1 MRLTPSDPDIA
12 TLYRK
17 ISTGRLDLQPNF
29 QRGEV
34 WGKVKKQRLIDSIIR
49 KWHVPPIHVIQSKST
64 DKQEVLDGQQRL
76 VAIRDFIDGEFPVN
90 GKQNPLEETL
100 EKLDGLYWKNLP
112 EEIKSRI
119 EDFTIRVLTIEDY
132 EVDEPGELFYRLN
145 QPTNL
150 TSAEQRNAFFGDT
163 RQQVKDLSMYM
174 EEILEFGHDS
184 LGYSNSRMAYDDVLA
199 KFLIIIELNTLK
211 KKITANTITA
221 RYRDGQGFS
230 SELIKSATNVLDKL
244 YALLNNSTHK
254 IRLNKATT
262 LSWMLF
268 IYVYMRKDLNINW
281 LEKFFYEFESFKRI
295 KEQKIYN
302 IHSDYKY
309 ELINDY
315 LIGIYLDRASARVA
329 DTMSVILRDF
339 VLWAAFYLLNK
350 VDSGSNELIS
360 ILNDL
365 ENKKNDDSV
374 LENLVLELNW
384 GVEL

>member
-1 MRLTPSDPDIA
+1 M
-12 TLYRK
+12 
-17 ISTGRLDLQPNF
+17 
-29 QRGEV
+29 
-34 WGKVKKQRLIDSIIR
+34 
-49 KWHVPPIHVIQSKST
+49 
-64 DKQEVLDGQQRL
+64 
-76 VAIRDFIDGEFPVN
+76 
-90 GKQNPLEETL
+90 
-100 EKLDGLYWKNLP
+100 EKLDGLYWENLP

-230 SELIKSATNVLDKL
+230 SELIKSATNVLDQL
-244 YALLNNSTHK
+244 YALLNNSTYK

-268 IYVYMRKDLNINW
+268 IYVYMRKELNINW
-281 LEKFFYEFESFKRI
+281 LEKFFTNLKVL
-295 KEQKIYN
+295 KELKSRKFIIY
-302 IHSDYKY
+302 IVI
-309 ELINDY
+309 IN
-315 LIGIYLDRASARVA
+315 
-329 DTMSVILRDF
+329 M
-339 VLWAAFYLLNK
+339 N
-350 VDSGSNELIS
+350 
-360 ILNDL
+360 
-365 ENKKNDDSV
+365 
-374 LENLVLELNW
+374 
-384 GVEL
+384 

>member
-1 MRLTPSDPDIA
+1 
-12 TLYRK
+12 
-17 ISTGRLDLQPNF
+17 
-29 QRGEV
+29 
-34 WGKVKKQRLIDSIIR
+34 
-49 KWHVPPIHVIQSKST
+49 
-64 DKQEVLDGQQRL
+64 
-76 VAIRDFIDGEFPVN
+76 
-90 GKQNPLEETL
+90 
-100 EKLDGLYWKNLP
+100 
-112 EEIKSRI
+112 
-119 EDFTIRVLTIEDY
+119 
-132 EVDEPGELFYRLN
+132 
-145 QPTNL
+145 
-150 TSAEQRNAFFGDT
+150 
-163 RQQVKDLSMYM
+163 
-174 EEILEFGHDS
+174 
-184 LGYSNSRMAYDDVLA
+184 MAYDDVLA

-281 LEKFFYEFESFKRI
+281 LEKFFYEFESFKII